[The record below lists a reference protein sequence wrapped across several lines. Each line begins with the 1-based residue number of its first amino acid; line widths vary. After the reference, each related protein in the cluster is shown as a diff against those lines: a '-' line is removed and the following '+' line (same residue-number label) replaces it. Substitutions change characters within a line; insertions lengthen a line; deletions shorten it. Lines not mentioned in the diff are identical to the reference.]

1 MNRGSE
7 GAVIGR
13 LVGWTALLATLAVT
27 PWSSYDPINLPKL
40 AVIAVG
46 GFMALGVLV
55 TNAKRFFPAKFKV
68 LQILALAFFIDLT
81 LVLIISGTNT
91 TQEFFGTNGRATGF
105 VAYVSMCSLLVAA
118 AVVAS
123 QTILKQFSWFLLTA
137 GGLSLGYGLIQ
148 AAGQDPIKW
157 INQYSPVIGFLGNP
171 NFESS
176 FVALSAVLAFS
187 IAMSTGI
194 KIVGRMGYVA
204 YVLLSLLVIEK
215 TNSQQGFL
223 VFAGGA
229 AIVTLIWISKSKF
242 KVLSIPSL
250 LISFIGLALATL
262 GSLNSGPL
270 AGLLYK
276 DSVTYRGDYWRAGWN
291 MALERPL
298 FGVGLDSFGDWYRR
312 TRTVEATVRRG
323 PEVISNAAHNVL
335 IDFASNGGF
344 PLLVIYLLLMILVI
358 VSAVKLIKRSSGF
371 DPVVVG
377 LIAVCIS
384 YQAQALISL
393 NQLGLAVWG
402 WIISGLIIG
411 YEINTRDTLP
421 NERSDIKKGRTA
433 AEKSGAKIESRTL
446 IGMFIG
452 LLAGALVGLPPLAA
466 STQFRSA
473 LQSGD
478 QTRVISASKIFPQDN
493 YRTMQIVAILY
504 ENKLMPQALALTEE
518 AVVRYPDSFDA
529 WKVLAILPNASSA
542 QIAEA
547 KAQMRRLDPH
557 NPNLK

>member
-55 TNAKRFFPAKFKV
+55 TNTKRFFPAKFKV
-68 LQILALAFFIDLT
+68 LQILVLALFIDLI

-123 QTILKQFSWFLLTA
+123 QTILNQFSWFLLTA

-171 NFESS
+171 NFQSS

-187 IAMSTGI
+187 IAISTGI

-204 YVLLSLLVIEK
+204 YVLVSLLVIEK

-242 KVLSIPSL
+242 KILRIPSL
-250 LISFIGLALATL
+250 IISFIGLAMATL

-377 LIAVCIS
+377 LIAVWIS

-411 YEINTRDTLP
+411 YEINTRDTQT
-421 NERSDIKKGRTA
+421 NDKSDIKKVRTA
-433 AEKSGAKIESRTL
+433 TEKSGAKIESRTL